1 MEQQYFHG
9 MVRVGFQMRTALST
23 SVYRK
28 ALRLSPVARMDTPTG
43 QIVNLMQLDTN
54 RLDMFM
60 MQLHVLWDAA
70 YQILS
75 NMVLLGIYIGVSAL
89 SFFPLILHPPPLPFP
104 HSPSPL
110 SHFPSSPPPWRA

>member
-60 MQLHVLWDAA
+60 MQLHVLWDGL
-70 YQILS
+70 YQILTQL
-75 NMVLLGIYIGVSAL
+75 VLLGIYIGVSAQ
-89 SFFPLILHPPPLPFP
+89 F
-104 HSPSPL
+104 
-110 SHFPSSPPPWRA
+110 SPPPIIP